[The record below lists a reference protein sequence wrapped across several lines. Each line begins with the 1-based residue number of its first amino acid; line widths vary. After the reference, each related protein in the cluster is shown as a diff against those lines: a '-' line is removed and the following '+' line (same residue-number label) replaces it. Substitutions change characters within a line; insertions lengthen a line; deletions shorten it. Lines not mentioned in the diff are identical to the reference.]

1 MKKLL
6 VIFILVM
13 SVRSLGATLK
23 PVEPQLS
30 ALHKTINYV
39 FADSFPEAIKTAN
52 NLGDTIPGQPI
63 YHLLNASILHAQMM
77 DGEDFSREDEFMDN
91 INKASDALEKW
102 IKRNP
107 KDAWAYFFWGS
118 AYGYKAVWLG
128 QRGSS
133 FKSLLAGLKAK
144 ARFSDAL
151 DLDSTLYDSYTGMG
165 SYHYWS
171 SAKLRKIFPFISDNR
186 EDGLRELKL
195 AMDSSL
201 ISAKGA
207 GIAYGWALL
216 NERKYSDA
224 LKVANHLKE
233 TSQGGRTTLWLLA
246 AVYWSSGNLKNAS
259 DYYGQIIQSLE
270 QVGNQNYY
278 NLIFCR
284 YRKGVCDYG
293 LREYA
298 SARVQFDAILAYN
311 PSKAIRERHKKI
323 NERTK
328 DYLDKIEKK
337 NSG

>member
-6 VIFILVM
+6 LILILVL
-13 SVRSLGATLK
+13 SSISSGATLK
-23 PVEPQLS
+23 PEGRELY
-30 ALHKTINYV
+30 ATLKTIDYV
-39 FADSFPEAIKTAN
+39 FADSFSEAMKTATE
-52 NLGDTIPGQPI
+52 LDDTLLGQPI
-63 YHLLNASILHAQMM
+63 YHLLYASILHAQMM

-91 INKASDALEKW
+91 INKASDALETW
-102 IKRNP
+102 IKQNP

-133 FKSLLAGLKAK
+133 LKSLLAGLKAK

-186 EDGLRELKL
+186 TDGLRELKL

-201 ISAKGA
+201 ISSKGA

-224 LKVANHLKE
+224 LKVANHLKD
-233 TSQGGRTTLWLLA
+233 TSLGGRTTLWLLA
-246 AVYWSSGNLKNAS
+246 AIYWSNGNLKKAS
-259 DYYGQIIQSLE
+259 DYYGEIVQSLE

-284 YRKGVCDYG
+284 FRKGVCDYG
-293 LREYA
+293 LRDFA
-298 SARVQFDAILAYN
+298 SAKVQFDAILAYN
-311 PSKAIRERHKKI
+311 PSKAIRDRHKKTY
-323 NERTK
+323 ERTK
-328 DYLDKIEKK
+328 DYLDKIKTQT
-337 NSG
+337 GG